1 MKAIL
6 KKAVLGSMLVGALGM
21 NQAYADNMAEGLNVV
36 VTSDS
41 HQTQLMAMVLS
52 TQTLK
57 KHGKKVH
64 MTLCGPAGDLALKTT
79 ETPKLKPKNVSPSMM
94 LKKIMGMGAKV
105 EVCPLY
111 LPNAGKTPE
120 DLIDGIQVAKPAN
133 VAAGLLNKNFQ
144 NLSY

>member
-1 MKAIL
+1 MKSIFKKVAIASVMASSL
-6 KKAVLGSMLVGALGM
+6 SVA
-21 NQAYADNMAEGLNVV
+21 QADNKAEGLNVV
-36 VTSDS
+36 VTSAD

-57 KHGKKVH
+57 AHGKQVN
-64 MTLCGPAGDLALKTT
+64 MTLCGPAGDLALKETT
-79 ETPKLKPKNVSPSMM
+79 TPKLKPKDVSPTMM

-111 LPNAGKTPE
+111 LPNKGKTAA
-120 DLIDGIQVAKPAN
+120 DLIDGINVAKPAN

-144 NLSY
+144 NLTY

>member
-1 MKAIL
+1 MKTML
-6 KKAVLGSMLVGALGM
+6 KNVALTSMLIGTTALSAA
-21 NQAYADNMAEGLNVV
+21 QAGDMAKGLNVV
-36 VTSDS
+36 VTSEN

-57 KHGKKVH
+57 KHSKQVN

-94 LKKIMGMGAKV
+94 LKKIISLGAKV
-105 EVCPLY
+105 QVCPLY
-111 LPNAGKTPE
+111 LPNKGKNAA
-120 DLIDGIQVAKPAN
+120 DLIEGISVAKPGN
-133 VAAGLLNKNFQ
+133 VAAGLLDKNFQ